1 MCDGLARE
9 VATHDNDPW
18 DKIILDTIIKHLL
31 NPSQG
36 LRVVQPDI

>member
-9 VATHDNDPW
+9 VATHDDDSW
-18 DKIILDTIIKHLL
+18 DKVILDAIIEHLL
-31 NPSQG
+31 NPSQR